1 MVRVPVMVAVLLAVV
16 SPTTSVSA
24 APGDCATATALVEQG
39 LPKRAVALLGSLPA
53 TECATERAA
62 ARSAVGLGD
71 TLAAKAAEELTSERL
86 SPAERRSSAESFA
99 KKALEQDSENE
110 SAARTLETVEAERPW
125 SARLRAGWDGF
136 WDQYLSPS
144 TTLVALLLGLLA
156 VMLVLARL
164 VALGRADW
172 AEPGTKPDA
181 WRGWMLTGAAAGL
194 LGGAVMISVGFANVV
209 AESPD
214 EGLIWAGRGLTFVTG
229 VVALVVGGVSRRGW
243 GAALK
248 SWTMWAGLAILAAL
262 WADQYWRTLE
272 GSSSWRTPLWLVL
285 AVLSAAVGIWL
296 AAWLLATRLRLDIVV
311 KGADGTVS
319 STGVGTVVALL
330 SELGAERARGIE
342 VPRGADVTALEGA
355 FSTLPDNAFL
365 RTIKGLLVSVGGVT
379 PWTATVEGDAASR
392 SVSIRRNG
400 HTVDSAVIDVAAIV
414 PSVPGGPETQAAT
427 ATTGAETSA
436 AEPDASL
443 RLAAAF
449 ILLTLAKKHR
459 AIGSGLA
466 GATRW
471 ESVGLQY
478 IASSDLSGASD
489 SARRRALL
497 AAALNRD
504 PANLS
509 AQLAYRHA
517 LDRLSD
523 DKETLRHYREWL
535 SKFEKEENI
544 TRGLK
549 LRSTYTR
556 AVIATNEAFAGGAGA
571 GALQPVRDA
580 LEDHDDIA
588 RAVKQEDAEWL
599 LVQEFEDR
607 LSGLRYLA
615 NGRGQHPSP
624 RSPWGMYNVGCA
636 LASRHDLSETVVSPG
651 NGGKAQDD
659 REAVAW
665 LRRAQEDPLDRDWYK
680 TDPQL
685 EEFRKR
691 AFFRRAFL
699 SAPNS
704 DLFAVPAV
712 ADVAEP
718 LRRAGYGHPRLLA
731 AARPPVVAAAAE
743 IDRTRAGVVVRLA
756 EIHCSLVDF
765 GHAAAGHAAADG
777 EPPRP
782 LEDWAGELIHRFV
795 EEGRP
800 SLEHLRAFRDEHA
813 RCDFAQLVAADVHA
827 ASRTEDELPSVQE
840 GAHWPQAYLAAPG
853 LSLTRLRGALAAWL
867 ATL

>member
-1 MVRVPVMVAVLLAVV
+1 MVRVPVMVAVLLAVG

-24 APGDCATATALVEQG
+24 APGDCATATALVKQQ
-39 LPKRAVALLGSLPA
+39 LPQRAVALLDSLPA
-53 TECATERAA
+53 AECAAERGV

-71 TLAAKAAEELTSERL
+71 TLAAKAADELTSERL
-86 SPAERRSSAESFA
+86 SSAESFA
-99 KKALEQDSENE
+99 TQALKHDSENE
-110 SAARTLETVEAERPW
+110 SAAQTLKTIEDARPW

-136 WDQYLSPS
+136 WEKHLEPS
-144 TTLVALLLGLLA
+144 TPLVLLLLGVLA
-156 VMLVLARL
+156 AMFVLARL
-164 VALGRADW
+164 VALGRAEW
-172 AEPGTKPDA
+172 AEPGTKPNA
-181 WRGWMLTGAAAGL
+181 WRGWMRVGAAAGL
-194 LGGAVMISVGFANVV
+194 LGGAVMISVGFANVLS
-209 AESPD
+209 ESPD
-214 EGLIWAGRGLTFVTG
+214 EGLIWAGRGLAFVTG
-229 VVALVVGGVSRRGW
+229 VVALVVGGVSRRTW
-243 GAALK
+243 GGALR
-248 SWTMWAGLAILAAL
+248 SWTLWAGLAILAAL
-262 WADQYWRTLE
+262 WADQFWVTLE
-272 GSSSWRTPLWLVL
+272 GSSSWRTPLWLLL
-285 AVLSAAVGIWL
+285 ALLTAAVGIWL

-311 KGADGTVS
+311 KGEDGAAS

-330 SELGAERARGIE
+330 SELGAERAQGIE

-365 RTIKGLLVSVGGVT
+365 RTVKGLLVSLGGVT
-379 PWTATVEGDAASR
+379 PWTATVEGGAASR

-400 HTVDSAVIDVAAIV
+400 HAVDSAVIDVAAIV
-414 PSVPGGPETQAAT
+414 PSISGEPGVEAAT
-427 ATTGAETSA
+427 TTSEADSSA

-449 ILLTLAKKHR
+449 ILLALAQKHR
-459 AIGSGLA
+459 AIRSGLA

-478 IASSDLSGASD
+478 IASSDLTGPSN

-523 DKETLRHYREWL
+523 DKDTLRRYREWL
-535 SKFEKEENI
+535 AEFEKEERL

-549 LRSTYTR
+549 LRATYTR
-556 AVIATNEAFAGGAGA
+556 AVIATNEAFAGGSRAG
-571 GALQPVRDA
+571 GLQPIREA
-580 LEDHDDIA
+580 LEDHAEIAATVKEDDP
-588 RAVKQEDAEWL
+588 EWR
-599 LVQEFEDR
+599 LVQELKDR
-607 LSGLRYLA
+607 LSGLHYLA
-615 NGRGQHPSP
+615 NGGQRPSP
-624 RSPWGMYNVGCA
+624 RSPWGMYNLGCA
-636 LASRHDLSETVVSPG
+636 LASRHDLSQTLVSPG

-659 REAVAW
+659 AEAAIW

-680 TDPQL
+680 SDPQL

-691 AFFRRAFL
+691 AFFRRTFL
-699 SAPNS
+699 PAPNS

-712 ADVAEP
+712 AAVAEP

-731 AARPPVVAAAAE
+731 AARPPVVASVAE
-743 IDRTRAGVVVRLA
+743 IDRAQAGVVVRLA

-765 GHAAAGHAAADG
+765 GRAAAGNPLADG
-777 EPPRP
+777 APPRP
-782 LEDWAGELIHRFV
+782 LEDWAGELVHRFV

-800 SLEHLRAFRDEHA
+800 SLEHLRGFRDEHA
-813 RCDFAQLVAADVHA
+813 RCGFAQLVAADVHA
-827 ASRTEDELPSVQE
+827 TSRTDNELPKVQE

-853 LSLTRLRGALAAWL
+853 VSLTQLRGALAAWL